1 MELLVL
7 RENLLKN
14 ILELNMTKLRDNRV
28 EIPLDFSD
36 AELLVLFKQA
46 HEADMTFND
55 FVEKALKDYLEQI
68 EYDNILN
75 ELDGSSEPGL
85 VQNTWPY
92 PS

>member
-1 MELLVL
+1 
-7 RENLLKN
+7 
-14 ILELNMTKLRDNRV
+14 MTKLRDNRV

-75 ELDGSSEPGL
+75 KLDGASVDAMVPRP
-85 VQNTWPY
+85 WPY
-92 PS
+92 PEAD